1 MSVKNPAEQIKIA
14 SFDSTWPRP
23 RAILLFLLGM
33 EENPVFDP
41 GPIAETEIE
50 TEYPLSG
57 SNNFD
62 SEVFFRKP

>member
-1 MSVKNPAEQIKIA
+1 MSAKNPAEQIKIA

-41 GPIAETEIE
+41 GPVEEAGIE
-50 TEYPLSG
+50 LVYPLLRSD
-57 SNNFD
+57 NFD
-62 SEVFFRKP
+62 FDVFFEKS